1 MSESLILVPYVVEHY
16 SLCEPGDHVAELA
29 MPVEHSEYLELSIRH
44 NEEVVL
50 ILLLGEV
57 ELRVGRF
64 EAATLLALELD
75 VLLEKDP
82 TVAPCIHEML

>member
-1 MSESLILVPYVVEHY
+1 VSESLIFVADVVKHY
-16 SLCEPGDHVAELA
+16 PLGEPRDHVAELA

-57 ELRVGRF
+57 KLRIERL
-64 EAATLLALELD
+64 EATSLLALELYV
-75 VLLEKDP
+75 VL
-82 TVAPCIHEML
+82 

>member
-1 MSESLILVPYVVEHY
+1 M
-16 SLCEPGDHVAELA
+16 AELA

-44 NEEVVL
+44 YKEVVL

-64 EAATLLALELD
+64 EAATLFALELD
-75 VLLEKDP
+75 VLLEKDT
-82 TVAPCIHEML
+82 TVAPRIHEML

>member
-1 MSESLILVPYVVEHY
+1 
-16 SLCEPGDHVAELA
+16 VAELA

-57 ELRVGRF
+57 KLRVECL
-64 EAATLLALELD
+64 EATSLLALELY
-75 VLLEKDP
+75 VLL
-82 TVAPCIHEML
+82 